1 MEARGFKGRT
11 VHGVSVTPGAAAYDF
26 LDKLFAL
33 LAVTVAVCALFL
45 TVAYWAA
52 IQART
57 EGRVAS

>member
-1 MEARGFKGRT
+1 M
-11 VHGVSVTPGAAAYDF
+11 HGVSVTPGAAAYDF